1 MNKTKMSEIQTFCSD
16 FRDKFVEF
24 LSEIRTNFFGFQTVL
39 SVWNRNRVISNGTNL
54 FGFQTQVCW
63 ITVWNPNKF
72 VPFEITLFRF
82 QTDKTV
88 WNPNKF
94 VQISDSFRTEQFLE
108 RDKGDLSEIR
118 TCSDFGRSLY
128 AAMGFL
134 KT

>member
-1 MNKTKMSEIQTFCSD
+1 MSEIQTFCSD

-24 LSEIRTNFFGFQTVL
+24 LSENL
-39 SVWNRNRVISNGTNL
+39 TNL

-94 VQISDSFRTEQFLE
+94 VQISDSFRTEQFLV
-108 RDKGDLSEIR
+108 RDKGHLSKIR

-134 KT
+134 KNINGP